1 MLFNS
6 FEFIFLFLP
15 ITFIIYFLL
24 NRFRNQQYAI
34 YWLVLS
40 SLIFYG
46 YFKLTYLTIITI
58 SIVVNFALSRIIS
71 STNSR
76 WRKTYMIIGV
86 IFNIIILCYYKYTD
100 FFIGNINSLLGT
112 NFALLHLLLPLGL
125 SFITF
130 QQIAFIVDSYRDG
143 TAHYKFSHY
152 ALFILFFPQ
161 LIAGPIVQHDEML
174 PQYDTKG
181 NRKIIHEHVARGLF
195 IFAIGLV
202 KKVVIADTV
211 GIWANEGFA
220 NYSNLSFIEAW
231 ITSLSYTVQLYY
243 DFSGYSDMAI
253 GLALLFNI
261 KLPVNFYSPYK
272 ARNIQEFWKKWHM
285 TLNRFLTTY
294 VYFPLG
300 GSRKG
305 AYRTYINILI
315 IFFISGFWHGAG
327 WNFILWGLMH
337 GFASVVVRL
346 FSKTRIKLP
355 YLLSWF
361 MTFQFVNIAWVYFRA
376 TSIEQANTIIVKMF
390 TPNMKAITNFFT
402 EPHTNFAQAEAFNI
416 LGLSFSDP
424 IVIVVG
430 LLITLVIAFTALNSI
445 QLMDRMKFN
454 WGAILYTQFMVALV
468 LVSIYYMQKNSIFL
482 YFNF

>member
-15 ITFIIYFLL
+15 ITFVVYFFL
-24 NRFRNQQYAI
+24 NQFSNQQYAI
-34 YWLVLS
+34 YCLVLS
-40 SLIFYG
+40 SLFFYG
-46 YFKLTYLTIITI
+46 YFKLTYLAIITV
-58 SIVVNFALSRIIS
+58 SIIVNFALSRIIN
-71 STNSR
+71 NSNHR
-76 WRKTYMIIGV
+76 LRKTYMIIGV
-86 IFNIIILCYYKYTD
+86 VFNVLILCYYKYTD
-100 FFIGNINSLLGT
+100 FFITNINSLFDT
-112 NFALLHLLLPLGL
+112 DFAMLHLLLPLGL

-143 TAHYKFSHY
+143 TAHYKFSNY

-161 LIAGPIVQHDEML
+161 LVAGPIVQHDEML
-174 PQYDTKG
+174 PQYDIKE
-181 NRKIIHEHVARGLF
+181 NRKIIHDNVARGLF
-195 IFAIGLV
+195 IFVIGLV
-202 KKVVIADTV
+202 KKIVIADTV
-211 GIWANEGFA
+211 GIWANAGFE
-220 NYSNLSFIEAW
+220 NYSNLSFVEAW

-261 KLPVNFYSPYK
+261 KLPVNFFSPYK

-305 AYRTYINILI
+305 EFRTYINILI

-346 FSKTRIKLP
+346 FSKTGVKLP

-361 MTFQFVNIAWVYFRA
+361 ITFQFVNIAWVYFRA
-376 TSIEQANTIIVKMF
+376 TSLEQANTIISKMF
-390 TPNMKAITNFFT
+390 TPNMESITSFFT
-402 EPHTNFAQAEAFNI
+402 EPLTNFAQAEAFSVM
-416 LGLSFSDP
+416 GLTLSDP

-430 LLITLVIAFTALNSI
+430 LLITLVFAFTALNSI
-445 QLMDRMKFN
+445 QLMDKMKFN
-454 WGAILYTQFMVALV
+454 WGAIIYMQCMIALV
-468 LVSIYYMQKNSIFL
+468 LISIYYMQKNSIFL